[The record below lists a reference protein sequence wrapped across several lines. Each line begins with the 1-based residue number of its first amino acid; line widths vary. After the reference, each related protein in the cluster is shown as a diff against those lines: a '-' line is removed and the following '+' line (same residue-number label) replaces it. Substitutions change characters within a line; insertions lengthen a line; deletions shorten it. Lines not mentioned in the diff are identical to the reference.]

1 MTIAPTHAIAD
12 TGATGIF
19 VMEGSKVENIRLAMK
34 PLIINLPDGTKVTST
49 HECDITIPGLPKVL
63 TGHIVPKLSI
73 ASLIGIRVL
82 CEAGC
87 KVTFSKRHCDVYY
100 DDKLILRGFKDPS
113 TDLWTLPLTTT
124 PTMPIENRKT
134 FPIQNGVAAFTH
146 SIKTRANQVKFT
158 HQSLCNPK
166 ISKLIRAIRKGF
178 LKGCPNISEA
188 LVLKYLNP
196 SPATAKGCMKRPR
209 HGIKSTT
216 PKIKLSIQEQ
226 IEAIVPPIVINPPI
240 PQEQHLQH
248 NLIPDDGDGSI
259 ANVFCFGVFAD
270 KNSGVVYNDMT
281 GNFPFVSIDGSVC
294 YLIMYHYESNAI
306 LATPV
311 DGMTD
316 IIIFNAYK
324 KNFDM
329 LEKKGFK
336 VKLNIMDNQATK
348 HIKKFLTEKEC
359 KLQLVEPG
367 NKRLNASER
376 AIQTWKDAMI
386 AALATTDSEFP
397 LQLWDRLTP
406 QVQDCLNL
414 MRASRTNPAISAYE
428 ALNGPYDWN
437 RYPLAPLGCKAVIYE
452 DASTRGSWAP
462 RGVDGW
468 YLGPSKDHYRC
479 NHYYIPETGG
489 YRISGSA
496 ELFPQHCQLPNL
508 TPLQH
513 LRALTQ
519 ELTDET
525 KIAAQT
531 QQGRKVLQQLQ
542 TNLTNIINP
551 SAAQTEE
558 QRVRLVEQER
568 QQRVIDDT
576 PIITMPRITN
586 AQPIMQSRN
595 PTAKRNLKQTPRI
608 HRRHTR
614 NNTPGALPPITR
626 MVDDNPHGF
635 PPYNPPN
642 VVHEHDPTDTILA
655 FSMIQPRLAPVQ
667 CNAQNYIVS
676 TQAINALVMLEQC
689 TPSTIF
695 TPRSLES
702 GRTFQPIHDL
712 KHFANPM
719 VHPVTGE
726 TISSYRKA
734 MQDPAIAEVW
744 KTAFGKEFG
753 GLAQGD
759 NKTKTKGTDAIFV
772 MTHDDIQRLKGKAY
786 TYAQVVMDFRP
797 QKEDPNR
804 IRITAGGDKIQYD
817 GELSVRSADI
827 TTAKLHWNSV
837 ISTDDARYMCLDIS
851 LFYLTAHLEYYEY
864 MKMPLHLFPQWIVDQ
879 YDLTKHAVNGMVH
892 IEMRKAVYGLPQAG
906 ILANKR
912 LRRKLEPHGY
922 LEHENTPGLWYHK
935 SRPIS
940 FTLVVDDFGVKYV
953 GKEHADHLIN
963 CLKQCKYKLTEDWT
977 GSLYCGITLDWN
989 YTDKYVDISM
999 PGYIKKK
1006 LKQYD
1011 HAFPNRAQS
1020 CPYSPEPKSYGAKAQ
1035 APLPEDN
1042 SKPLDK
1048 NGIRKIQQIV
1058 GSILY
1063 YARAVDMT
1071 VLMAL
1076 SSIASEQMTA
1086 TEKTQK
1092 RCVQL
1097 LDYLASNS
1105 EAKVRYRAS
1114 DMIMNIH
1121 SDASYLSEPSARSR
1135 TCGHFFMGS
1144 IPKNGQPIF
1153 INGAFYVNTT
1163 IMRFVVASAAEAE
1176 LGALFRNCQDGIIFR
1191 LTLSNLGH
1199 PQPKTPVHCDNA
1211 TAVGI
1216 ASNTVKRQRS
1226 RAMEMRFFWIGD
1238 KVSQQMYDIFWHPGQ
1253 ENLADYQSKHHIG
1266 SHHVNV
1272 RPWYLH
1278 MDNSPRFLPR
1288 ALKPSTLKGCVGTLE
1303 DGYVRKVPLPR
1314 VSP

>member
-1 MTIAPTHAIAD
+1 
-12 TGATGIF
+12 
-19 VMEGSKVENIRLAMK
+19 MENKRLAMK

-124 PTMPIENRKT
+124 PTMPIENRTT

-158 HQSLCNPK
+158 HQSLCNPR

-178 LKGCPNISEA
+178 LKGCPNISEE

-216 PKIKLSIQEQ
+216 PKMKLSIQEQ

-508 TPLQH
+508 TPLQQ
-513 LRALTQ
+513 LVRLSPG
-519 ELTDET
+519 LTDRDV
-525 KIAAQT
+525 A
-531 QQGRKVLQQLQ
+531 
-542 TNLTNIINP
+542 II
-551 SAAQTEE
+551 
-558 QRVRLVEQER
+558 
-568 QQRVIDDT
+568 
-576 PIITMPRITN
+576 
-586 AQPIMQSRN
+586 
-595 PTAKRNLKQTPRI
+595 
-608 HRRHTR
+608 
-614 NNTPGALPPITR
+614 
-626 MVDDNPHGF
+626 
-635 PPYNPPN
+635 Y
-642 VVHEHDPTDTILA
+642 
-655 FSMIQPRLAPVQ
+655 
-667 CNAQNYIVS
+667 
-676 TQAINALVMLEQC
+676 
-689 TPSTIF
+689 
-695 TPRSLES
+695 
-702 GRTFQPIHDL
+702 
-712 KHFANPM
+712 
-719 VHPVTGE
+719 
-726 TISSYRKA
+726 
-734 MQDPAIAEVW
+734 
-744 KTAFGKEFG
+744 
-753 GLAQGD
+753 
-759 NKTKTKGTDAIFV
+759 
-772 MTHDDIQRLKGKAY
+772 
-786 TYAQVVMDFRP
+786 
-797 QKEDPNR
+797 
-804 IRITAGGDKIQYD
+804 
-817 GELSVRSADI
+817 
-827 TTAKLHWNSV
+827 
-837 ISTDDARYMCLDIS
+837 
-851 LFYLTAHLEYYEY
+851 
-864 MKMPLHLFPQWIVDQ
+864 
-879 YDLTKHAVNGMVH
+879 
-892 IEMRKAVYGLPQAG
+892 
-906 ILANKR
+906 
-912 LRRKLEPHGY
+912 
-922 LEHENTPGLWYHK
+922 
-935 SRPIS
+935 
-940 FTLVVDDFGVKYV
+940 
-953 GKEHADHLIN
+953 
-963 CLKQCKYKLTEDWT
+963 
-977 GSLYCGITLDWN
+977 
-989 YTDKYVDISM
+989 
-999 PGYIKKK
+999 
-1006 LKQYD
+1006 
-1011 HAFPNRAQS
+1011 
-1020 CPYSPEPKSYGAKAQ
+1020 
-1035 APLPEDN
+1035 
-1042 SKPLDK
+1042 
-1048 NGIRKIQQIV
+1048 
-1058 GSILY
+1058 
-1063 YARAVDMT
+1063 
-1071 VLMAL
+1071 
-1076 SSIASEQMTA
+1076 
-1086 TEKTQK
+1086 
-1092 RCVQL
+1092 
-1097 LDYLASNS
+1097 
-1105 EAKVRYRAS
+1105 
-1114 DMIMNIH
+1114 
-1121 SDASYLSEPSARSR
+1121 
-1135 TCGHFFMGS
+1135 
-1144 IPKNGQPIF
+1144 
-1153 INGAFYVNTT
+1153 
-1163 IMRFVVASAAEAE
+1163 
-1176 LGALFRNCQDGIIFR
+1176 
-1191 LTLSNLGH
+1191 
-1199 PQPKTPVHCDNA
+1199 
-1211 TAVGI
+1211 
-1216 ASNTVKRQRS
+1216 
-1226 RAMEMRFFWIGD
+1226 
-1238 KVSQQMYDIFWHPGQ
+1238 
-1253 ENLADYQSKHHIG
+1253 
-1266 SHHVNV
+1266 
-1272 RPWYLH
+1272 
-1278 MDNSPRFLPR
+1278 
-1288 ALKPSTLKGCVGTLE
+1288 
-1303 DGYVRKVPLPR
+1303 
-1314 VSP
+1314 